1 MTAITPLPSGSPA
14 RLRSGPTTP
23 DPPPRLRRRLAESN
37 SRMFRASPLNYL
49 VLLITFVLS
58 TFPLYWM
65 LVLASRTNDEVIAL
79 PPPLT
84 PGGHLAG
91 NVRKLF
97 ENQDVLFAKA
107 LINSFIVAGTIT
119 LGVVTFSAL
128 AGFAF
133 AKLRFRGSNLLL
145 GIVVLT
151 MMVPIQLGTIPLY
164 MMMSWLGLQGTLPTV
179 ILPFLANGFGVF
191 MMRQYAG
198 QAVPDEL
205 IEAARVDGAS
215 TLRIFFSVV
224 LPALRPAAAIL
235 GLFTFM
241 QYWNDFLWPYVALN
255 PEHPT
260 VQVALSRLS
269 SGYYTDQALVM
280 AGTLMATLPLI
291 VVVVLF
297 GRQLISGIMDGAVKA

>member
-1 MTAITPLPSGSPA
+1 MTAITPLSAGSTA
-14 RLRSGPTTP
+14 RRKP
-23 DPPPRLRRRLAESN
+23 DPTRPRLGRRLTESN

-49 VLLITFVLS
+49 VLVITFILS

-65 LVLASRTNDEVIAL
+65 LVLASRTNDEDIQL

-84 PGGHLAG
+84 PGGHLGG
-91 NVRKLF
+91 NVHKLF
-97 ENQDVLFAKA
+97 AAQDVLFAKA

-119 LGVVTFSAL
+119 VSVVVFSAL

-164 MMMSWLGLQGTLPTV
+164 MMMSWFHLQGTLPTV
-179 ILPFLANGFGVF
+179 ILPFLVSGFGVF

-241 QYWNDFLWPYVALN
+241 QYWNDFLWPYVSLD

-269 SGYYTDQALVM
+269 SGSAYYTDQALLM

-291 VVVVLF
+291 VVVLFF

>member
-1 MTAITPLPSGSPA
+1 MTTIELATPQSL
-14 RLRSGPTTP
+14 P
-23 DPPPRLRRRLAESN
+23 DPPPKLSRRLLESN
-37 SRMFRASPLNYL
+37 NQLFRASPLNYV
-49 VLLITFVLS
+49 VLMISFVLS
-58 TFPLYWM
+58 AFPLYWM
-65 LVLASRTNDEVIAL
+65 VVLASRTNDEIVQL
-79 PPPLT
+79 PPPML
-84 PGGHLAG
+84 PGGHLSG
-91 NVRKLF
+91 NVEKLF
-97 ENQDVLFAKA
+97 DAPDVLFAKA
-107 LINSFIVAGTIT
+107 LMNSVIVAGTIT
-119 LGVVTFSAL
+119 VSVVIFSAL

-133 AKLRFRGSNLLL
+133 SKLKFRGSNILL
-145 GIVVLT
+145 GVVILT

-164 MMMSWLGLQGTLPTV
+164 MMMNWLGISGTLPTV
-179 ILPFLANGFGVF
+179 ILPFLVSGFGVF
-191 MMRQYAG
+191 MMRQYAS

-241 QYWNDFLWPYVALN
+241 QYWNDFLWPYVSLD

-269 SGYYTDQALVM
+269 SGTAYYQDQALVM

-291 VVVVLF
+291 VVVVIF

>member
-1 MTAITPLPSGSPA
+1 MSTIELLDQT
-14 RLRSGPTTP
+14 RP
-23 DPPPRLRRRLAESN
+23 DPPPRLRRRIVESN
-37 SRMFRASPLNYL
+37 NRMFRASPLNYL
-49 VLLITFVLS
+49 VLVVTFVLS
-58 TFPLYWM
+58 AFPLYWM
-65 LVLASRTNDEVIAL
+65 VVLASRTNDEIVQL

-84 PGGHLAG
+84 PGGHLIG
-91 NVRKLF
+91 NAQKLF
-97 ENQDVLFAKA
+97 DSPDVLFAKA
-107 LINSFIVAGTIT
+107 LMNSFIVAGTIT
-119 LGVVTFSAL
+119 VSVVVFSAL

-133 AKLRFRGSNLLL
+133 AKLRFRGSTVLL
-145 GIVVLT
+145 GVVILT

-179 ILPFLANGFGVF
+179 ILPFLVSGFGVF
-191 MMRQYAG
+191 MMRQYAM

-241 QYWNDFLWPYVALN
+241 QYWNDFLWPYVALD

-269 SGYYTDQALVM
+269 SGTAYYQDQALVM

-291 VVVVLF
+291 VVVVIF

>member
-1 MTAITPLPSGSPA
+1 MSTIDSPISAKPESLPEPG
-14 RLRSGPTTP
+14 
-23 DPPPRLRRRLAESN
+23 PRLSRRLLESN
-37 SRMFRASPLNYL
+37 NRMFRASPLNYVVL
-49 VLLITFVLS
+49 VITFVLS
-58 TFPLYWM
+58 AFPLYWM
-65 LVLASRTNDEVIAL
+65 VVLASRTNDEIVQL
-79 PPPLT
+79 PPPLV
-84 PGGHLAG
+84 PGGHLIG
-91 NVRKLF
+91 NAQKLF
-97 ENQDVLFAKA
+97 DSPDVLFAKA

-119 LGVVTFSAL
+119 VSVVIFSAL

-133 AKLRFRGSNLLL
+133 SKLKFRGSNLLL
-145 GIVVLT
+145 GVVILT

-164 MMMSWLGLQGTLPTV
+164 MMMSWLGLTGTLPTV
-179 ILPFLANGFGVF
+179 ILPFLVSGFGVF
-191 MMRQYAG
+191 MMRQYAS

-241 QYWNDFLWPYVALN
+241 QYWNDFLWPYVSLD

-269 SGYYTDQALVM
+269 SGTAYYQDQALVM

-291 VVVVLF
+291 VVVVIF

>member
-1 MTAITPLPSGSPA
+1 MTTITPVPTGTAPGEPA
-14 RLRSGPTTP
+14 QTKLSRKIV
-23 DPPPRLRRRLAESN
+23 ESN

-49 VLLITFVLS
+49 VLVLTFILS

-65 LVLASRTNDEVIAL
+65 LMMASRTPDEVLAV
-79 PPPLT
+79 PPHFT
-84 PGGHLAG
+84 PGNQLGH
-91 NVRKLF
+91 NVGRLF
-97 ENQDVLFAKA
+97 DNPDTMFARA

-119 LGVVTFSAL
+119 VAVVVFSAL

-133 AKLRFRGSNLLL
+133 AKLRFRGSNVLL

-164 MMMSWLGLQGTLPTV
+164 MMMDWFNLTGTLPSV
-179 ILPFLANGFGVF
+179 ILPFLVSGFGVF
-191 MMRQYAG
+191 MMRQYAS

-215 TLRIFFSVV
+215 TLRIFWSVV

-241 QYWNDFLWPYVALN
+241 QYWNDFLWPYVALDS
-255 PEHPT
+255 EHPT
-260 VQVALSRLS
+260 VQVALGRLS
-269 SGYYTDQALVM
+269 SASGFGTDEALVM
-280 AGTLMATLPLI
+280 AGTLMATLPLL

-297 GRQLISGIMDGAVKA
+297 GRQLISGIMDGAVKS